1 MRQRRWIEL
10 FSDYDCKIR
19 YHLGKANVVADAL
32 SRKERVKP
40 KRVRAMNMT
49 LQLSIKDKI
58 LTAQKEAVDEVAGLQ
73 KGLDEMIT
81 EKQWNLVLPGSN
93 IDRYWWSGMKKDIAE
108 YVSKCL
114 TCLKVKAEH
123 QRPSGLLQQPDIP
136 SERTIQ
142 NLEDMLKAYILDFE
156 GSWDVHLVLVEFSYN
171 NSYHSSVRCAL
182 FEALYGRKC
191 RSPIMWAEI
200 KDRLKAERNRQKSYA
215 NKRRKPLEFSV
226 DPRGGV
232 EQDQYGELMAKVE
245 GTVLV
250 NRRDRWVWS
259 LEGSGDFSVAS
270 VRKKIDEHM
279 LSVVASR
286 TRWIKAVPIKVNILA
301 WKIKLDYLPSRL
313 NISRRGMDIE
323 SILCP
328 TCGRAVESTRHIF
341 FTCQIARDILH

>member
-1 MRQRRWIEL
+1 MQPP
-10 FSDYDCKIR
+10 SPG
-19 YHLGKANVVADAL
+19 HLPATAPITDLVIQSL
-32 SRKERVKP
+32 SPETHH
-40 KRVRAMNMT
+40 N
-49 LQLSIKDKI
+49 
-58 LTAQKEAVDEVAGLQ
+58 
-73 KGLDEMIT
+73 
-81 EKQWNLVLPGSN
+81 
-93 IDRYWWSGMKKDIAE
+93 
-108 YVSKCL
+108 
-114 TCLKVKAEH
+114 
-123 QRPSGLLQQPDIP
+123 
-136 SERTIQ
+136 
-142 NLEDMLKAYILDFE
+142 
-156 GSWDVHLVLVEFSYN
+156 
-171 NSYHSSVRCAL
+171 
-182 FEALYGRKC
+182 
-191 RSPIMWAEI
+191 I
-200 KDRLKAERNRQKSYA
+200 KDRLSYSF
-215 NKRRKPLEFSV
+215 RR

-279 LSVVASR
+279 LSAVASR

-341 FTCQIARDILH
+341 FTCQIARDVLHKISCWWDVMYVEVSSYEEWLEWISNLRLTIKHKNLFEGVCYVMWWHIWSFRNKSIFGSESPSKAVIFEDVRSRSFYWCRYRCKASFSLIEWLKNPHLVTL

>member
-1 MRQRRWIEL
+1 MWKSKTDEEITMIRNKACIMAKVYQQEEGINFDESFAQVARSLGVKMFMVKASYPSIWLDIVKEVNLLANRGLNLLSFIHKKL
-10 FSDYDCKIR
+10 GNGSDTSFWE
-19 YHLGKANVVADAL
+19 DAWH
-32 SRKERVKP
+32 
-40 KRVRAMNMT
+40 
-49 LQLSIKDKI
+49 
-58 LTAQKEAVDEVAGLQ
+58 G
-73 KGLDEMIT
+73 
-81 EKQWNLVLPGSN
+81 
-93 IDRYWWSGMKKDIAE
+93 DIAFKNMFPRAYALE
-108 YVSKCL
+108 TCKNINVASKL
-114 TCLKVKAEH
+114 SH
-123 QRPSGLLQQPDIP
+123 D
-136 SERTIQ
+136 
-142 NLEDMLKAYILDFE
+142 NL
-156 GSWDVHLVLVEFSYN
+156 SY
-171 NSYHSSVRCAL
+171 S
-182 FEALYGRKC
+182 F
-191 RSPIMWAEI
+191 
-200 KDRLKAERNRQKSYA
+200 
-215 NKRRKPLEFSV
+215 RR

-279 LSVVASR
+279 LSAVASR

-341 FTCQIARDILH
+341 FTCQIARDILHKITCFGWDVFIWKNLPTKSVRGDYESFLKHQAQETF